1 RSPLALTIA
10 LANIGLAMPALAQ
23 ETTPPTENRVA
34 LEEIVVTAT
43 KRTTNLMDT
52 PIAITVMNEAVLEQ
66 QGLANI
72 KDIDKLVP
80 NMDITFD
87 SSQAAPVIAMRGVR
101 STNIT
106 ELGDPAVGLHLD
118 GIYSPRP
125 QGAMALMFDVDRV
138 EAQRGPQGT
147 LFGRNSTV
155 GNVNIITRRPVADE
169 FDASLGVELGR
180 WNHRQVRG
188 MINIPVSDTFALRGS
203 FMT

>member
-1 RSPLALTIA
+1 MKQLLRSPLTLAIA
-10 LANIGLAMPALAQ
+10 LVNASLATNAMAQ
-23 ETTPPTENRVA
+23 NTPKSKPV

-43 KRTTNLMDT
+43 KRETNLMDT
-52 PIAITVMNEAVLEQ
+52 PIAITVMTEEALVQ
-66 QGLANI
+66 QGIANV

-80 NMDITFD
+80 NMDITID
-87 SSQAAPVIAMRGVR
+87 SSQSAPVISMRGVR

-125 QGAMALMFDVDRV
+125 QGAMALMFDVERV

-155 GNVNIITRRPVADE
+155 GNINIITKCAV
-169 FDASLGVELGR
+169 
-180 WNHRQVRG
+180 
-188 MINIPVSDTFALRGS
+188 
-203 FMT
+203 